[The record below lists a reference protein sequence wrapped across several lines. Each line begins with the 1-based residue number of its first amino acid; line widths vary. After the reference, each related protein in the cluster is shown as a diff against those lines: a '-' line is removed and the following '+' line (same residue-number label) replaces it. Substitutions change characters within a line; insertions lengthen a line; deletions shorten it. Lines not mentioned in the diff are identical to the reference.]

1 MSNTYPERQSTEAKN
16 TVSSENSHSTING
29 ADSHDS
35 KKYQLQNPNICP
47 WVGIRQ
53 YTNQL
58 SPNKANPG
66 YVARARVIYDNC
78 KSELSDRYPG
88 WYVAIEPDSGDY
100 FLDAN
105 KEVAQNQARSKHPSR
120 LICTFQLNIVGDS

>member
-1 MSNTYPERQSTEAKN
+1 MSNTYPERQFTEDKN

-35 KKYQLQNPNICP
+35 MKSRLQNQNTCP

-58 SPNKANPG
+58 SPKKANLG
-66 YVARARVIYDNC
+66 YVARARVIYDNH
-78 KSELSDRYPG
+78 KSELSNYYPG
-88 WYVAIEPDSGDY
+88 WYVAIEPDSGDF

-105 KEVAQNQARSKHPSR
+105 KEVAQNQARTKHPSR
-120 LICTFQLNIVGDS
+120 LICTFQLNIVGDY

>member
-1 MSNTYPERQSTEAKN
+1 M
-16 TVSSENSHSTING
+16 NS
-29 ADSHDS
+29 ADSHDLMKS
-35 KKYQLQNPNICP
+35 RLHNQNTCP

-58 SPNKANPG
+58 SPKKANPG
-66 YVARARVIYDNC
+66 YVARARVICDNH

-105 KEVAQNQARSKHPSR
+105 KEVAQNQARAKHPSR
-120 LICTFQLNIVGDS
+120 LICTFQLNIVGNY